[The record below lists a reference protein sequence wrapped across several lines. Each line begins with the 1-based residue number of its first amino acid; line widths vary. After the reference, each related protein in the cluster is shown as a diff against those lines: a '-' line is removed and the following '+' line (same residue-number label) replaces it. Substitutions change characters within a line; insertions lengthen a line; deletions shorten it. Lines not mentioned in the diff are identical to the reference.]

1 MLRKISFL
9 VLLFITAQ
17 EICAQTNELPKKE
30 PLYVNIFIA
39 ADKTIYVETQKT
51 YFQDVDKA
59 VSEIVRKMPFSIDQ
73 KLIYRIFADENLKHG
88 FIMDVNEK
96 MLSGYRDAHQ
106 TQKYLLDTVELNIDG
121 SNWFEAIDL
130 KALNAN

>member
-1 MLRKISFL
+1 MLKKISFL
-9 VLLFITAQ
+9 VLLFITVQ
-17 EICAQTNELPKKE
+17 EMCAQSNELPKNE
-30 PLYVNIFIA
+30 TLFVNVFIA

-51 YFQDVDKA
+51 NFQDVDRA
-59 VSEIVRKMPFSIDQ
+59 VSEIVRKLPFNIDQ

-130 KALNAN
+130 KAFNAN